1 MPMRILSVFLS
12 ISSHTQFSKI
22 IIKLLHCFNLFCLFF
37 PSCQRTCRTHQ
48 NFKKNESYPPYIKS
62 RRTMKIKKE
71 SNLLICRHQPYLI
84 INISKKARSNPV
96 DSV

>member
-1 MPMRILSVFLS
+1 
-12 ISSHTQFSKI
+12 
-22 IIKLLHCFNLFCLFF
+22 
-37 PSCQRTCRTHQ
+37 
-48 NFKKNESYPPYIKS
+48 
-62 RRTMKIKKE
+62 MKIKKE